1 MIKSFAV
8 EKALSKMNA
17 QEVNQQTVHKH
28 MSNFELYVS
37 NSAVFSGYQKP
48 FEKADYV
55 IFGVPFDL
63 TSTFRTGARFAP
75 LAVREASLNIE
86 TFSFHS
92 ECDVEDLRIH
102 DLGDLHVSNN
112 VETTMKRLEGSVRDL
127 LKACKTPIIIGG
139 EHTLTLGAVR
149 GVGGK
154 DTGVVSFDAHL
165 DLRDKYMDLTTSHTT
180 FMRRLNETAKPAK
193 VVEIGTRAV
202 CKEELA
208 YAKKSGI
215 QYYTT
220 REIQERGTESAI
232 RTLRKALENC
242 KRIYLT
248 IDIDVLDPAYAPA
261 VQNPEPNGMSTQTL
275 LGLICSL
282 CDDRTVGL
290 DLVEVTPPYDQGNT
304 AIQAAKILFETLC
317 AVEKARKS

>member
-1 MIKSFAV
+1 
-8 EKALSKMNA
+8 
-17 QEVNQQTVHKH
+17 
-28 MSNFELYVS
+28 MSDFELHVS
-37 NSAVFSGYQKP
+37 NSAVFSGHQKP

-55 IFGVPFDL
+55 VFGVPFDL

-92 ECDVEDLRIH
+92 KCDVEDLKIH
-102 DLGDLHVSNN
+102 DLGDLHISNK

-127 LKACKTPIIIGG
+127 LKACKTPMIIGG
-139 EHTLTLGAVR
+139 EHTLTLGAMR

-154 DTGVVSFDAHL
+154 DTAVVNFDAHL
-165 DLRDKYMDLTTSHTT
+165 DLRDKYIDLTTSHTT

-193 VVEIGTRAV
+193 IVEIGTRAV

-220 REIQERGTESAI
+220 REIQAKGTGTVI
-232 RTLRKALENC
+232 RTIKKTLENC
-242 KRIYLT
+242 TRIYLT
-248 IDIDVLDPAYAPA
+248 IDMDVLDPAYAPA
-261 VQNPEPNGMSTQTL
+261 VQNPEPNGLSTQTL
-275 LGLICSL
+275 LDLVCSL
-282 CDDRTVGL
+282 CDGRTLGL
-290 DLVEVTPPYDQGNT
+290 DLVEITPPYDHGNT

-317 AVEKARKS
+317 AVENARKS

>member
-1 MIKSFAV
+1 
-8 EKALSKMNA
+8 
-17 QEVNQQTVHKH
+17 
-28 MSNFELYVS
+28 MSNFELHVS

-55 IFGVPFDL
+55 VFGVPFDL

-75 LAVREASLNIE
+75 LAVRDASLNIE

-92 ECDVEDLRIH
+92 KCDVEDLKIH
-102 DLGDLHVSNN
+102 DLGDLHISNN

-127 LKACKTPIIIGG
+127 LKACKTPVIIGG

-193 VVEIGTRAV
+193 IVEMGTRAV
-202 CKEELA
+202 CKEELV

-215 QYYTT
+215 RYYTT
-220 REIQERGTESAI
+220 REIQKKGLETAI
-232 RTLRKALENC
+232 RTIKKTLENC

-248 IDIDVLDPAYAPA
+248 IDMDVLDPAYAPA
-261 VQNPEPNGMSTQTL
+261 VQNPEPNGLSTQTL
-275 LGLICSL
+275 LDLIGSL
-282 CDDRTVGL
+282 CDGRTVGL
-290 DLVEVTPPYDQGNT
+290 DLVEVAPPYDQGNT